1 MASIRKEFPLN
12 AGADEV
18 WDALGDFGAVH
29 QRLAPGFVIDTKLDG
44 GARIVTFANGTSARE
59 VFVARDDENRRLV
72 YTIASERLTHHTASA
87 QVVAESGGTCR
98 LIWTTDL
105 LPDEIAPYIS
115 SQMDLGVAAMKRTF
129 GG

>member
-44 GARIVTFANGTSARE
+44 DARIVTFANGTSARE

-72 YTIASERLTHHTASA
+72 YTIASERLTHHNASA

-98 LIWTTDL
+98 FIWTTDL

-115 SQMDLGVAAMKRTF
+115 AQLELGVAAMKKTF

>member
-1 MASIRKEFPLN
+1 MASIRKEFQLN

-72 YTIASERLTHHTASA
+72 YTIASERLTHHNAPA

-98 LIWTTDL
+98 FIWTTDL

>member
-12 AGADEV
+12 AGADKV
-18 WDALGDFGAVH
+18 WDALKDFGAVH

-44 GARIVTFANGTSARE
+44 DARIVTFANGTSARE

-72 YTIASERLTHHTASA
+72 YTIASERLTHHNASA

-98 LIWTTDL
+98 FIWTTDL
-105 LPDEIAPYIS
+105 LPDEIAPYIGG
-115 SQMDLGVAAMKRTF
+115 QMDLGVAAMKKTF